1 MRMAAKGST
10 QVVRILDYDP
20 EWPNR
25 FAELCEQIWPAV
37 ADFALAIEHVGS
49 TSVPGLAAQS
59 IIDVDVVIPSP
70 EDLPM
75 AAARLWRLGY
85 RHEGDLGVKDL
96 EVFIPPASMPA
107 HRLYVCSSESAALRG
122 HFAFRDLLRADAS
135 LAGAYLALKK
145 DLENRYPDDL
155 PRYMAA
161 KSEFILSVL
170 ARNGFSESAISAMRA
185 SHQKLSF

>member
-1 MRMAAKGST
+1 MATKGST
-10 QVVRILDYDP
+10 QAVRVVDYDP

-25 FAELCEQIWPAV
+25 FAELRERIWPAV

-59 IIDVDVVIPSP
+59 IVDVDVVIPSP
-70 EDLPM
+70 EELPV

-96 EVFIPPASMPA
+96 EVFNPPASLPA

-122 HFAFRDLLRADAS
+122 HLGFRDLLRADAG
-135 LAGAYLALKK
+135 LAEAYVALKK
-145 DLENRYPDDL
+145 DLEGRYKDDAQ
-155 PRYMAA
+155 RYMAA

-170 ARNGFSESAISAMRA
+170 AGHGFSESAIGAMRA
-185 SHQKLSF
+185 SHQKLSS